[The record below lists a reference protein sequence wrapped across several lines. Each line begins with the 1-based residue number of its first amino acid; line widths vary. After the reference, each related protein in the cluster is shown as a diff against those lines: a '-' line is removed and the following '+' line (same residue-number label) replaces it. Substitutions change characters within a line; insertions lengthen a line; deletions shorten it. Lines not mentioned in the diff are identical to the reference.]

1 MFKCTSPASRECQ
14 EDKASSELC
23 KCFEEESAHTN
34 KVLIISD
41 NVFELNFIDTC
52 EVHNP
57 GANNRGNCSLAIG
70 KLLSAWPNLRV
81 CMYPQVNSFNMA
93 GARLGLPHIE
103 DRELVW
109 RKGGRKGI
117 SC

>member
-1 MFKCTSPASRECQ
+1 MKR
-14 EDKASSELC
+14 K
-23 KCFEEESAHTN
+23 SAHTN

-52 EVHNP
+52 EVHNL

-81 CMYPQVNSFNMA
+81 CMYPQDNPLNMA
-93 GARLGLPHIE
+93 GARLGLPCIK

-109 RKGGRKGI
+109 RKGGRKDI